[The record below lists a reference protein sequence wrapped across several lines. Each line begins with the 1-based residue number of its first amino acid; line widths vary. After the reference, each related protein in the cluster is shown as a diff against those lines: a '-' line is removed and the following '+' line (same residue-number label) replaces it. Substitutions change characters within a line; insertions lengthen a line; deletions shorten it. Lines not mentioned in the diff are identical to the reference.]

1 MVGAAGADGAIKEL
15 FTVFDAQPDVLV
27 NVTMNDPSLKPE
39 IVAGRV
45 IPIKLPLEVPV
56 QDRSPVPV
64 PVISTAPLSMVH
76 DVGFVTVPC
85 AIAGNVFTVTAVPA
99 LAVD

>member
-15 FTVFDAQPDVLV
+15 FTVFEAQPEALV
-27 NVTMNDPSLKPE
+27 NVMLNDPSLRLE

-45 IPIKLPLEVPV
+45 IPVKLPLEVPV

-64 PVISTAPLSMVH
+64 PVISTEPLSMVH
-76 DVGFVTVPC
+76 DVGLVTVPC
-85 AIAGNVFTVTAVPA
+85 AITGKAFTITVVPA